1 MLNLFKYGTRE
12 KCLICNKPIGLDD
25 WIWYGLDGD
34 KIHKECKIKEYLFY
48 SKIDNMSDEEFSNWL
63 KGNL

>member
-1 MLNLFKYGTRE
+1 MINFFKYGTRE

-25 WIWYGLDGD
+25 WIWHGLDGD
-34 KIHKECKIKEYLFY
+34 KIHKECKKKEYLLY
-48 SKIDNMSDEEFSNWL
+48 SIIDNMSDEEFSNWL

>member
-1 MLNLFKYGTRE
+1 MLNLFKYGVKE

-25 WIWYGLDGD
+25 WIWHGLDGD

-48 SKIDNMSDEEFSNWL
+48 SRIDNMSNEEFSNWL
-63 KGNL
+63 KVNL